1 MFDRRDLLIWS
12 AASALGC
19 RAAAAADSLAAL
31 GGAKSADPRLGP
43 PKTLNGYF
51 PFTPPKT
58 IEEWAKRKTEV
69 REQLL
74 VALGL
79 WPMPDKTPLNPVVH
93 GKIERDGYTVEKV
106 FFVSRP
112 GHYVTGNLYRPT
124 GGTKPRPAV
133 LYPHGHWPN
142 GRVQELAE
150 PLVDKE
156 LATGAETDR
165 AAARYPLQAAC
176 VGLVRQGFVVF
187 HFDMVGYAD
196 STAIPHI
203 LKSGVPHPQG
213 FADAAGELRL
223 QSLLGLQIWNAERGL
238 DFLAS
243 LPEVDS
249 TRLGVSGQSGGGT
262 QTMLLSAIDDRV
274 AVAVPKVMVS
284 TAMQGGCPCENC
296 SLLRVGT
303 GNIEFAALTA
313 PRPLAMTGADD
324 WTKEIMTKGYPEL
337 KQLYTLLGAG
347 DKVSAKA
354 WPEYK
359 HNMNRHAREFMESWF
374 VKHLLGRDEAVT
386 EKPFIPVPPKELSVF
401 DAVHPRPADELD
413 APKLRAAMAAD
424 SDSQMAKLAPT
435 DAASLEPFRNVVGNA
450 LRAVIGQPP
459 AKIAVRKGP
468 TAVKLPDGVT
478 AHLAV
483 LGRVDDTDAV
493 PTVGMFSKKYDG
505 SKVVVWVH
513 PGGKESLLDGGKPVP
528 AAQALFD
535 AGYAIVAPDLLGTGE
550 QVPEKPFAVDPR
562 YAGFTFGYNRTLL
575 ANRVRDVLTAVTF
588 GKTMLKAKTLHLIG
602 WDGFGPV
609 AVLAKALVGASV
621 NKLATDLN
629 GFRFDKITDAN
640 DPMMLPGAVKY
651 GGLPAF
657 LALCAPGEVLAHGH
671 AGTGTGKLPA
681 AAYAAAGADGK
692 LTRVAEKW
700 PAEKV
705 VGWVIA

>member
-1 MFDRRDLLIWS
+1 MFDRRDLLLWS

-19 RAAAAADSLAAL
+19 RAATADSPLDAL

-43 PKTLNGYF
+43 PKTLHGYF

-58 IEEWAKRKTEV
+58 VEEWTDRR
-69 REQLL
+69 RELRLQLL

-79 WPMPDKTPLNPVVH
+79 WPMPDKTPFDEVIH
-93 GKIERDGYTVEKV
+93 GRIERDGYTVEKV
-106 FFVSRP
+106 FFASRP
-112 GHYVTGNLYRPT
+112 GHTVSGNLYRPT
-124 GGTKPRPAV
+124 GGIEPRPAI

-142 GRVQELAE
+142 GRVQELAD

-196 STAIPHI
+196 STAIPHV

-223 QSLLGLQIWNAERGL
+223 QSLLGLQMWNAVRAL

-243 LPEVDS
+243 LPGVDRN
-249 TRLGVSGQSGGGT
+249 RLGVSGQSGGGT

-303 GNIEFAALTA
+303 GNVEFAALTA
-313 PRPLAMTGADD
+313 PRPLALTGADD

-337 KQLYTLLGAG
+337 QQLYKLLGAE
-347 DKVSAKA
+347 DKVTAKA

-359 HNMNRHAREFMESWF
+359 HNMNKHAREFMEAWF

-386 EKPFIPVPPKELSVF
+386 ERPFTPVPPKELSVY
-401 DAVHPRPADELD
+401 DADHPRPADELD
-413 APKLRAAMAAD
+413 AAKLRAAMAAE
-424 SDSQMAKLAPT
+424 SDAQMAKLAPT
-435 DAASLEPFRNVVGNA
+435 DSASLDKFRTVVGTA
-450 LRAVIGQPP
+450 LRAMVGSLP
-459 AKIAVRKGP
+459 AAVAVRKKFDDLTLTGGM
-468 TAVKLPDGVT
+468 TVRRTVIGRADG
-478 AHLAV
+478 
-483 LGRVDDTDAV
+483 DDAV
-493 PTVGMFSKKYDG
+493 PVVGLVGDKFDG
-505 SKVVVWVH
+505 RVVIWVH
-513 PGGKESLLDGGKPVP
+513 PAGKVSATGDGRQVP
-528 AAQALFD
+528 AIRALLD
-535 AGYAIVAPDLLGTGE
+535 AGYGVLAPDLLGVGE
-550 QVPEKPFAVDPR
+550 QTPEKPFAVDPR
-562 YAGFTFGYNRTLL
+562 YAGFTFGYNRSLL

-588 GKTMLKAKTLHLIG
+588 ANTVWKTKSVDLVG
-602 WDGFGPV
+602 WDAFGPV
-609 AVLAKALVGASV
+609 AVLAKALAGDAVTKTA
-621 NKLATDLN
+621 ADLN
-629 GFRFDKITDAN
+629 GFRFDKITDVN
-640 DPMMLPGAVKY
+640 DPMLLPGAVKY
-651 GGLPAF
+651 SGMAAF
-657 LALCAPGEVLAHGH
+657 LALCAPGEVLAHNH

-692 LTRVAEKW
+692 LTRAADKW

-705 VGWVIA
+705 VGWLLNG